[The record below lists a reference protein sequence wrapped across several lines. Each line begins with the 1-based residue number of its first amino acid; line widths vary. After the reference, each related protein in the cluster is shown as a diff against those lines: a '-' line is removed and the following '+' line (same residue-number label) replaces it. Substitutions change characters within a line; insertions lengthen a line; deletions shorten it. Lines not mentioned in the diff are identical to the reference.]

1 LTRDKIIVNY
11 INQGENKLNEE
22 DFFKN
27 LIFAIINKILMQ
39 GSIVS
44 MKIIINYI
52 HQGEN
57 KLNEED
63 FFKNLNFAIINE
75 TLMQGSI

>member
-1 LTRDKIIVNY
+1 M
-11 INQGENKLNEE
+11 E
-22 DFFKN
+22 
-27 LIFAIINKILMQ
+27 
-39 GSIVS
+39 S

-63 FFKNLNFAIINE
+63 FFKNLLSVIFNEVLIQGLIENMKIVVNYINYINYIN
-75 TLMQGSI
+75 QGEIRSVQ